1 MRARIPEGCLL
12 VGKTPHQEIPALLA
26 NAKVGLDVHPWLAPH
41 LEVALPVKVCEYMA
55 AGCAVVSSS
64 MPVLD
69 RLLDEAGVGPESVT
83 IIKSEEPADYA
94 KAVVWMIEKI
104 ERGADPGAK
113 LRELALKHMVWEGEA
128 KKIAHLYRNLLQ
140 NPCAI

>member
-1 MRARIPEGCLL
+1 L
-12 VGKTPHQEIPALLA
+12 GKTPHDEIPALLG
-26 NAKVGLDVHPWLAPH
+26 NAKVGLDVHPWLGRH

-69 RLLDEAGVGPESVT
+69 QILEEAGAPPEALT
-83 IIKSEEPADYA
+83 LLKSEQPIEYA
-94 KAVVWMIEKI
+94 KAIVQMVEKI
-104 ERGADPGAK
+104 ERGSNPGYT

-128 KKIAHLYRNLLQ
+128 SKIARLYRDLLAR
-140 NPCAI
+140 PCVR